1 MELNRLK
8 QKILLIIIGLCI
20 AFLLGEV
27 FFQIGNL
34 LVNRTNNNLSVS
46 KSDNYRI
53 LCLGDSSTYGIGAS
67 DIKRFSYPS
76 WLQTVL
82 DQNISYKKFEVLNLG
97 VPGINS
103 SQLLN
108 RFKHNILNY
117 KPDMVIVMVGINDPW
132 NFEESNILEFY
143 NTTAVKQLYM
153 KIELLLNKS
162 KLFQFLKLVFL
173 TEKFNELEI
182 PAFDSKTLKKA
193 VEFYGN
199 DQAKAEAYRKA
210 IISNITKL
218 NQIADQNNVII
229 VFMKYHNIGWGRPE
243 LIIHHT
249 YDQLRVP
256 VVDNENLFK
265 KAIQLKMSV
274 FGYDKWHHSDLGYSL
289 IAKNIFNKMI
299 DLKIIYSEPLNIFE

>member
-1 MELNRLK
+1 MKLNRLK

-20 AFLLGEV
+20 AILLGEA

-34 LVNRTNNNLSVS
+34 IVNRTKNNLSVS
-46 KSDNYRI
+46 KTNNYRI

-76 WLQTVL
+76 RLQTVL
-82 DQNISYKKFEVLNLG
+82 NQNISSKKFEVLNLG
-97 VPGINS
+97 VPGTNS

-108 RFKHNILNY
+108 RFQYNILKY

-143 NTTAVKQLYM
+143 NITAVKQLYM

-162 KLFQFLKLVFL
+162 KLFRFLTLVFL
-173 TEKFNELEI
+173 TEKFNKLEI

-199 DQAKAEAYRKA
+199 DQAKAEAFHKA
-210 IISNITKL
+210 MVSNITKL
-218 NQIADQNNVII
+218 KQTADHNGVKII
-229 VFMKYHNIGWGRPE
+229 FMKYHNIGWGRPE

-249 YDQLRVP
+249 YDQLGVP
-256 VVDNENLFK
+256 VVDNESLFR
-265 KAIQLKMSV
+265 KAVQLQMNV
-274 FGYDKWHHSDLGYSL
+274 FSYDKWHPNDFGYLL
-289 IAKNIFNKMI
+289 IAKNIYNQLI
-299 DLKIIYSEPLNIFE
+299 DIEIIDSEPLEIVE